1 VERQTNSKLFRLK
14 FEFVVGAAM
23 KRKSQSL
30 RQLVWNKVEQAKSEF
45 QDFMLNIAASA
56 TLANANILS
65 GKDHC
70 LNNV

>member
-1 VERQTNSKLFRLK
+1 
-14 FEFVVGAAM
+14 M